1 MRRGT
6 AAVEAAFCMPL
17 LLTLMLGVWEVGRI
31 AHVQEMLSNAA
42 HEGARLASMGRLN
55 DTPITVSVVQQA
67 VKDYLTA
74 AGLPS
79 AAANGAQVQLVN
91 KSAHSWTDPADAE
104 PLDAFQVTVTIPS
117 GAPYNSLRWIMLPS
131 VSGATQISASTTW
144 VSMTDTEVTVD
155 TQLPY

>member
-1 MRRGT
+1 
-6 AAVEAAFCMPL
+6 
-17 LLTLMLGVWEVGRI
+17 
-31 AHVQEMLSNAA
+31 
-42 HEGARLASMGRLN
+42 
-55 DTPITVSVVQQA
+55 VQQA

-91 KSAHSWTDPADAE
+91 KSAHSWTDPVDAE